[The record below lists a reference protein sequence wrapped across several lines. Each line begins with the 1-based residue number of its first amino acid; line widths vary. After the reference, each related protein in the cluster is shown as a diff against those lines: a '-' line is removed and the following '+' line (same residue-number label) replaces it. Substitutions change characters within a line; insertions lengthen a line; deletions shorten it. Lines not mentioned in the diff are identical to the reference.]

1 MASSAAQLSPKLN
14 DLGLLIS
21 ILHTAQPAIWHNV
34 KRTMRRLRPQWSS
47 LAVDMWQRSSNS
59 SAADARLAVLTRHA
73 NVLALFS
80 RVLFLDTAPRDNVNL
95 HVRPSFSYRMH
106 WHASFGDPASRWNFG
121 SHSEGLPTL
130 LAGIDADVTVPHN
143 LPLDRLARV
152 LATTPVSSVHA
163 VTDAEQRARGIWLR
177 GEVPPCRGPRSSS
190 AASPSFAAT
199 SLPSSHAALSAA
211 ASSLAGVSSFAH
223 GIPTA
228 SASGATP
235 SVASPCEVVTERHRP
250 LFISPRNLA
259 DLAKERRTSFA
270 ELGMYFSHLGMGN
283 CCGRQNVN
291 APASLHLG
299 AATATLSRGPWCPPS
314 TFWIL
319 HRRSLDRMLTSLTL
333 WQQAW
338 DAMALTRDQKRL
350 RWEYTSCAM
359 LSPDEAALLLYYNHT
374 ELAHATGER
383 PDD

>member
-1 MASSAAQLSPKLN
+1 
-14 DLGLLIS
+14 
-21 ILHTAQPAIWHNV
+21 
-34 KRTMRRLRPQWSS
+34 
-47 LAVDMWQRSSNS
+47 
-59 SAADARLAVLTRHA
+59 
-73 NVLALFS
+73 
-80 RVLFLDTAPRDNVNL
+80 
-95 HVRPSFSYRMH
+95 
-106 WHASFGDPASRWNFG
+106 
-121 SHSEGLPTL
+121 
-130 LAGIDADVTVPHN
+130 
-143 LPLDRLARV
+143 
-152 LATTPVSSVHA
+152 
-163 VTDAEQRARGIWLR
+163 
-177 GEVPPCRGPRSSS
+177 
-190 AASPSFAAT
+190 
-199 SLPSSHAALSAA
+199 
-211 ASSLAGVSSFAH
+211 
-223 GIPTA
+223 
-228 SASGATP
+228 
-235 SVASPCEVVTERHRP
+235 
-250 LFISPRNLA
+250 
-259 DLAKERRTSFA
+259 
-270 ELGMYFSHLGMGN
+270 MYFSHLGMGN